1 MTDATVRLW
10 GRRVGGI
17 SWDSSRAIGVFQY
30 DPDFCSSGIQVA
42 PLTMPLDEDPYDF
55 LALNRETFRG
65 LPGLLADALLK
76 FASTSGVSRY
86 EARRVMERVFSA
98 VGRWREF
105 AKEAGVSERDA
116 RRIENAHPTHLDR
129 ARV

>member
-98 VGRWREF
+98 VGRWRGF
-105 AKEAGVSERDA
+105 AQEAGVSERDTK
-116 RRIENAHPTHLDR
+116 RIENAHRPHLDR
-129 ARV
+129 ARM

>member
-105 AKEAGVSERDA
+105 AKEAGVSERDT
-116 RRIENAHPTHLDR
+116 RRIENAHRPHLDR